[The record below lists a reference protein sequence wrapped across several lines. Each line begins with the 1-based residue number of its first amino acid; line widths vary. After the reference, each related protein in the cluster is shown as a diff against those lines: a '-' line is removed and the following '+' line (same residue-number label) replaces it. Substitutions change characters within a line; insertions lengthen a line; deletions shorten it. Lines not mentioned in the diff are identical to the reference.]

1 MSMMVGTMKMV
12 LCVSFLVLPTVVQ
25 PAIMDDIWAAGGS
38 AAGQRRWLL
47 RSLND
52 PGSSDFAVELN
63 GSNFDEVLKNA
74 PSPWAIVEFFAHWCP
89 ACRNY
94 KPQYEK
100 VAVLFNGADAVH
112 GGIILMTRVD
122 CALKTNTKL
131 CDRFSVGHFP
141 MLLWGPPAEFASGN
155 WEPKNNKSKIQA
167 IDDARTADRLLNW
180 INKQIGRSFS
190 FDDEKMEE
198 QHLHSQNI
206 SVSGPILQAIFD
218 VEEATAKAFEI
229 IFEHKMVKP
238 NTRAPLIQFLQLL
251 VAHHPSMRCRKG
263 SSEMLINF
271 DNASP
276 LNFWSPHTEK
286 DAIPIE
292 NSVLKSS
299 HVCGEEVPRGYWIFC
314 RGSKNETRGFSC
326 GLWVLLHSLS
336 VRVDDAESHLAFSTI
351 CSFIHDFFICEE
363 CRQHFYKMCSSVASP
378 FNKTQDFALWLWR
391 THNKVNQR
399 LMKEEEALKT
409 GDPKFPKKVWP
420 SRLLCSSC
428 YLSADGEENDATK
441 VKWNETEVFHF
452 LIGYYGK
459 TIKSASDILSRKE
472 SHTDM
477 VDDLTGSNAVAV
489 PVGAALAIA
498 FASCA
503 FGVLAWYWRLQ
514 QKSRKYLHQRY
525 SSKNI

>member
-25 PAIMDDIWAAGGS
+25 PAIMDDIWEAGGS

-100 VAVLFNGADAVH
+100 VAMLFNGADAVH
-112 GGIILMTRVD
+112 DMFIFGVSHMLTSPLFFSSICITVQ
-122 CALKTNTKL
+122 TNTKL

-180 INKQIGRSFS
+180 INKQIGRHALLKWLFPLFLLCLKMLQLCLFGMWSLS

-206 SVSGPILQAIFD
+206 SVSGP
-218 VEEATAKAFEI
+218 
-229 IFEHKMVKP
+229 MVKP

-276 LNFWSPHTEK
+276 LNFWSPHAEK

-314 RGSKNETRGFSC
+314 RGSKNETRGF
-326 GLWVLLHSLS
+326 
-336 VRVDDAESHLAFSTI
+336 
-351 CSFIHDFFICEE
+351 
-363 CRQHFYKMCSSVASP
+363 SVASP

-428 YLSADGEENDATK
+428 YMSADGEENDATK

-503 FGVLAWYWRLQ
+503 FGGRSINQSCKVMKL
-514 QKSRKYLHQRY
+514 RY
-525 SSKNI
+525 IGKLPLRFYELGRCA